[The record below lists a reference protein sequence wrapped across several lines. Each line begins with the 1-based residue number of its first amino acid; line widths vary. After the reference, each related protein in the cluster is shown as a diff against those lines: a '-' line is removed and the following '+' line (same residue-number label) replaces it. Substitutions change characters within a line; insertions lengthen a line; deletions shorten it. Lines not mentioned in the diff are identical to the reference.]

1 MLGGAVNVLS
11 LEAPTSAGRTEG
23 FAVSSIAPVRSARS
37 SKSVVQSITSAV
49 ALKGAAAIGPTT
61 GTTSR
66 TSPVTRNGSATTA
79 QPESNV
85 NRQASAIQRIGGILS
100 NGKVRCCILTVTAFW
115 PLIGFSRSAI
125 RTAS

>member
-1 MLGGAVNVLS
+1 MLAGAVQAWKPSRLLGGSRVL
-11 LEAPTSAGRTEG
+11 TSRA
-23 FAVSSIAPVRSARS
+23 SPRSDRLGS
-37 SKSVVQSITSAV
+37 SKSVGQSITSAV

-85 NRQASAIQRIGGILS
+85 SRQASAIQRIAGILS
-100 NGKVRCCILTVTAFW
+100 NGKVTCCIFTVTGFW
-115 PLIGFSRSAI
+115 PLTGFSL
-125 RTAS
+125 TATG